1 MEREK
6 AKKEE
11 QERRAKEL
19 EERRRQQ
26 DEERKRAEEEAAR
39 TGIPLK
45 SKFVSKEGQGQ
56 LMEQLELIALPRCI
70 CGVF

>member
-11 QERRAKEL
+11 QEKQKKLQEEQKKRDN
-19 EERRRQQ
+19 EER
-26 DEERKRAEEEAAR
+26 DKAEQEAAR

-45 SKFVSKEGQGQ
+45 SKFVSDVISEAMS
-56 LMEQLELIALPRCI
+56 LSDFSIFTME
-70 CGVF
+70 

>member
-11 QERRAKEL
+11 QEKQKKLQEEQKKRDN
-19 EERRRQQ
+19 EER
-26 DEERKRAEEEAAR
+26 DKAEQEAAR

-45 SKFVSKEGQGQ
+45 SKFVSDVI
-56 LMEQLELIALPRCI
+56 LERAGLADFQNFTMKIGL
-70 CGVF
+70 